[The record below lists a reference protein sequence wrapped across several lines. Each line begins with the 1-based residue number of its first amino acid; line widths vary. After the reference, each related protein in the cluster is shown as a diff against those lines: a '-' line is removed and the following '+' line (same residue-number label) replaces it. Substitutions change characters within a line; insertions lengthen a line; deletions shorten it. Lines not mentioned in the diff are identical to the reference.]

1 MVVERCTHSCKASR
15 RTDFADMVDS
25 IPWEAD
31 SPARLAARHPG
42 EVQARLAAAAVA
54 AVVVVVVAVAAAVA
68 EAQANLSH
76 HRAAHCVHQTRQ
88 SAVGYMSHKSSRSR
102 ATDSPHAPCR
112 AE

>member
-1 MVVERCTHSCKASR
+1 MASR
-15 RTDFADMVDS
+15 RTGFADMVGN

-31 SPARLAARHPG
+31 SPARLAARRLAA
-42 EVQARLAAAAVA
+42 VQVLLAVVVVGAAVVAAAAAAVVVAAAAVA
-54 AVVVVVVAVAAAVA
+54 AG
-68 EAQANLSH
+68 AQANLSL